1 MDQFLSPEEV
11 CNESFI
17 NDITTICERLAGQLE
32 FQFFKAQ
39 LGFVGC
45 NLTIVGEVTQDTISE
60 IRTTILEYY
69 TNEQTSIE
77 SIAFCG
83 RGVVVIPLVD

>member
-1 MDQFLSPEEV
+1 MDQLLSPEEV

-17 NDITTICERLAGQLE
+17 NDIITVCERLAGQLE

-45 NLTIVGEVTQDTISE
+45 YLTIVGEVTQDTISDIRKE
-60 IRTTILEYY
+60 ILDYY
-69 TNEQTSIE
+69 NNELRSIE

-83 RGVVVIPLVD
+83 RNVVVIPLVD